1 MLLAV
6 HSVVE
11 KIIKNHAELGAPR
24 ARTPSARARPARPR
38 RPARATR
45 GPPPATQRGPPWR
58 GPPPAGTARRRRSPT
73 RAADQSAH
81 RPAGRAPW
89 TPDGVWRIFRLQ
101 ARLPPLLSRLR
112 ARFCFVPPTYA
123 GTGPTRQPA
132 PAARSPHATAGNARH
147 RKSGRVLRHLVS
159 QPNFVEIESLSVSV
173 CRHGVERLLEHHGG
187 GLTVLEQTGACVAA
201 E

>member
-1 MLLAV
+1 MPSSARRAPARRRRAPARHVRAV
-6 HSVVE
+6 RP
-11 KIIKNHAELGAPR
+11 APR
-24 ARTPSARARPARPR
+24 EGHRPPRSAVAVAWPAAP
-38 RPARATR
+38 
-45 GPPPATQRGPPWR
+45 
-58 GPPPAGTARRRRSPT
+58 GTARRRRSPT